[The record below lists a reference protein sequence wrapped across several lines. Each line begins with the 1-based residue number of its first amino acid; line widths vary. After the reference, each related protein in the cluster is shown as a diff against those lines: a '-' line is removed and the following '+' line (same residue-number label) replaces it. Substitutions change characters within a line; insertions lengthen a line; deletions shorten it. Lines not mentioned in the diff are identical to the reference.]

1 MKKGK
6 LIVIEGSDGA
16 GKTTQLGLLKAYL
29 DSAELPVESVDF
41 PRYYD
46 SFYGKMIANF
56 LRGEYGPLDTVNP
69 YLISIVYAADRGS
82 AAPEMHKWL
91 KEGKIILSNR
101 YATSNL
107 AHQSGRI
114 APLKRK
120 AFIQWDLELEYEVNN
135 IPKEDV
141 VIFLHV
147 PVSVSLMLMKNNDR
161 KGRAYMKGK
170 KDMVEKDTT
179 YLKKSEEAYLSLVRK
194 FPHWVKIECVDNDG
208 NLRTRED
215 IHEEVKKV
223 LANKGILDVK

>member
-1 MKKGK
+1 MHKGK

-29 DSAELPVESVDF
+29 DSQGHPVETVDF

-56 LRGEYGPLDTVNP
+56 LRGEYGPLETVNP
-69 YLISIVYAADRGS
+69 YLISVVYAADRGS

-91 KEGKIILSNR
+91 SEGKAILSNR

-120 AFIQWDLELEYEVNN
+120 AFIEWDLELEYEVNK
-135 IPKEDV
+135 IPKEDI

-147 PVSVSLMLMKNNDR
+147 PVEISLELMKNKDR
-161 KGRAYMKGK
+161 QKRDYTKNK
-170 KDMVEKDTT
+170 KDMVEKDVN
-179 YLKKSEEAYLSLVRK
+179 YLKKSEEAYLTLVKK
-194 FPHWVKIECVDNDG
+194 FPHWVKIECVDSDG

-215 IHEEVKKV
+215 IHEEIKKV

>member
-1 MKKGK
+1 
-6 LIVIEGSDGA
+6 
-16 GKTTQLGLLKAYL
+16 
-29 DSAELPVESVDF
+29 
-41 PRYYD
+41 
-46 SFYGKMIANF
+46 MIANF

-69 YLISIVYAADRGS
+69 YLISVIYAADRGS
-82 AAPEMHKWL
+82 AAPEMHQWL

-120 AFIQWDLELEYEVNN
+120 AFIEWDLELEYEVNK
-135 IPKEDV
+135 IPKEDI

-147 PVSVSLMLMKNNDR
+147 PVEVSLKLMKNNDR
-161 KGRAYMKGK
+161 KSREYMKGK

-179 YLKKSEEAYLSLVRK
+179 YLKHSEDAYLSLVKK
-194 FPHWVKIECVDNDG
+194 FPHWVKVECVDNEG
-208 NLRTRED
+208 NLRSRED

>member
-29 DSAELPVESVDF
+29 DSQGQAVESVDF

-56 LRGEYGPLDTVNP
+56 LRGEYGQLTTVNP
-69 YLISIVYAADRGS
+69 YLISVVYAADRGS
-82 AAPEMHKWL
+82 AAPEMLEWL
-91 KEGKIILSNR
+91 KEGRIILSNR

-120 AFIQWDLELEYEVNN
+120 AFIAWDLELEYEVNK
-135 IPKEDV
+135 IPKEDI

-147 PVSVSLMLMKNNDR
+147 PVEISLKLMKNNDR
-161 KGRAYMKGK
+161 KGREYMQGK
-170 KDMVEKDTT
+170 KDMVEKDVT
-179 YLKKSEEAYLSLVRK
+179 YLKNSEDAYLSLVKK
-194 FPHWVKIECVDNDG
+194 FPHWVKIECVDSEG

-223 LANKGILDVK
+223 LAKTGILDVK

>member
-16 GKTTQLGLLKAYL
+16 GKTTQLGLLKAYI
-29 DSAELPVESVDF
+29 DSMGQPVETVDF

-56 LRGEYGPLDTVNP
+56 LRGEYGTLETVNP
-69 YLISIVYAADRGS
+69 YLISVVYAADRAS
-82 AAPEMHKWL
+82 AAPEMHEWL
-91 KEGKIILSNR
+91 RLGKIILSNR
-101 YATSNL
+101 YATSNM

-120 AFIQWDLELEYEVNN
+120 AFLAWDLELEYEVNK
-135 IPKEDV
+135 IPKEDI

-147 PVSVSLMLMKNNDR
+147 PTQTSLELMKNKDR
-161 KGRAYMKGK
+161 QGRGYTKNK
-170 KDMVEKDTT
+170 TDMVEKDIT
-179 YLKKSEEAYLSLVRK
+179 YLKNSEESYLALVKK
-194 FPHWVKIECVDNDG
+194 FPHWVKIECTDSAG
-208 NLRTRED
+208 NLRSRED

-223 LANKGILDVK
+223 LADKGIIDVK

>member
-1 MKKGK
+1 MKGK

-29 DSAELPVESVDF
+29 DSQGHPVESVDF

-69 YLISIVYAADRGS
+69 YLISVIYAADRGS
-82 AAPEMHKWL
+82 AAPEMHQWL

-120 AFIQWDLELEYEVNN
+120 AFIEWDLELEYEVNK
-135 IPKEDV
+135 IPKEDI

-147 PVSVSLMLMKNNDR
+147 PVEVSLKLMKNNDR
-161 KGRAYMKGK
+161 KSREYMKGK

-179 YLKKSEEAYLSLVRK
+179 YLKHSEDAYLSLVKK
-194 FPHWVKIECVDNDG
+194 FPHWVKVECVDNEG
-208 NLRTRED
+208 NLRSRED